1 MNTLKAVGLITE
13 YNPFHNGHV
22 YHLNKSLELS
32 GADVAVAV
40 MSGNFVQRG
49 EPAVTD
55 KYSRCAA
62 AVNSGVNLVVELP
75 SYYALSS
82 AEGFAA
88 GAVKTLS
95 ALGADFMA
103 FGSECGDIEKLK
115 KIAEILADEPEEYK
129 NDLKKYISA
138 GASFP
143 EARCMALKNL
153 LPENAEIA
161 AMLESPNNILGIEY
175 LKEIIRRSHKI
186 IPITFPRH
194 IAGFHDTDFH
204 SAFASASAIR
214 LALEEKPDNPEESR
228 LNSVLPQSMYDII
241 HENLN
246 KKCPVFTDDF
256 STLLSYRL
264 SLIFHLNGY
273 DKTKVC
279 EALCEYSD
287 VSADLANRI
296 FSNFTGEESISS
308 LISKIKTRQ
317 YTYSRVSRCLMHIL
331 LEIKASDASKY
342 SDAPYIRVLGFDK
355 KGQDYLRQIKK
366 TCPVPVITKTAGF
379 RELLSQDIY
388 RSGVYNQI
396 LRQKFGYCAKDEFRN
411 GIYIRKSAEKPTAI
425 PKN

>member
-32 GADVAVAV
+32 GANVAVAV
-40 MSGNFVQRG
+40 MSGDFVQRG

-103 FGSECGDIEKLK
+103 FGSECGDAKKLK
-115 KIAEILADEPEEYK
+115 KIAEIIADEPEEYK
-129 NDLKKYISA
+129 NDLKKYISM

-143 EARCMALKNL
+143 EARCMALRNIF
-153 LPENAEIA
+153 PENTEIA

-175 LKEIIRRSHKI
+175 LKEILRSSHKI
-186 IPITFPRH
+186 IPITFQRH

-214 LALEEKPDNPEESR
+214 LALEEKPDMKEKSR
-228 LNSVLPQSMYDII
+228 LNSVLPQSMYNII
-241 HENLN
+241 YENLN
-246 KKCPVFTDDF
+246 KKCPVFADDF

-264 SLIFHLNGY
+264 SLIFYLNGY

-388 RSGVYNQI
+388 CADVYNQI

-411 GIYIRKSAEKPTAI
+411 GIYIRKSAEKPSAI
-425 PKN
+425 CQN